1 MILVDTTSGNPYT
14 FKCLLFF
21 STCREQIPTRK
32 QDLRFRDEL
41 TMAKAFW
48 TITEVVEHFQIS
60 EGFLSELEEE
70 EIVCSVCRENDPN
83 KLFASEDLERLRLAK
98 ILVEEMGVNLAGVE
112 VILGMRQRMIEMR
125 RQFDDIFQDLAGH
138 IQEKLGPFK
147 T

>member
-1 MILVDTTSGNPYT
+1 
-14 FKCLLFF
+14 
-21 STCREQIPTRK
+21 
-32 QDLRFRDEL
+32 
-41 TMAKAFW
+41 MAKEFW
-48 TITEVVEHFQIS
+48 TITEVVERFQIT

-70 EIVCSVCRENDPN
+70 EIVCSVCRENDSN
-83 KLFASEDLERLRLAK
+83 KVFTSEDLERLRLAK